1 MREKIIVHVKAIFE
15 IIAIL
20 LAASIPQFVQVYVF
34 NGFKNITLEDNVF
47 FYFAYVA
54 FLLFYTIVI
63 YRKSDLFLDQIY
75 KTSLLRKIIMI
86 WFVFTG
92 LFSFFIFYLLVDDL
106 FIFPEGN
113 MYLSLRSPLNLL
125 AGCFFIALAYKLKT
139 RQAEKLE

>member
-106 FIFPEGN
+106 FIFPE
-113 MYLSLRSPLNLL
+113 
-125 AGCFFIALAYKLKT
+125 
-139 RQAEKLE
+139 